1 MPENSYTHFFQFA
14 PKIERAQVELFVLVV
29 YINLLGKAKVLQY
42 LKLAKV
48 SYAGSVHAIMV
59 QEEPILLPSAYT
71 YFKQYLSS
79 LFSIEY
85 HYFTGPPKEF
95 QWWFLE

>member
-14 PKIERAQVELFVLVV
+14 RKIERGSGREVFVLVV

-59 QEEPILLPSAYT
+59 QEEPYPFALCLYLLQTIP
-71 YFKQYLSS
+71 FIFVQY
-79 LFSIEY
+79 
-85 HYFTGPPKEF
+85 
-95 QWWFLE
+95 